1 MRYLQVIYVITALI
15 AGSPNQKPIEQIPKK
30 EYPNITVADVQ
41 KKIYIKNNI
50 LLLDVR
56 TLDEFDGPL
65 GHIAG
70 AVLIPIQEIEQR
82 IDELNK
88 HKEKEI
94 IVICRSGNRSET
106 GTRIL
111 ISHGFNAVNMVGGM
125 KAVSYTHLT
134 LPTKA

>member
-1 MRYLQVIYVITALI
+1 MRYLTVIYVITALI

-41 KKIYIKNNI
+41 KKINIKNNI

-56 TLDEFDGPL
+56 TVDEFDGPL

-70 AVLIPIQEIEQR
+70 AVLIPIQELEQR
-82 IDELNK
+82 IDELNE

-94 IVICRSGNRSET
+94 IVICRSGNRSQI

-111 ISHGFNAVNMVGGM
+111 ISHGINAVNMVGGM
-125 KAVSYTHLT
+125 KAWNDLH
-134 LPTKA
+134 

>member
-125 KAVSYTHLT
+125 KAWYDLH
-134 LPTKA
+134 

>member
-1 MRYLQVIYVITALI
+1 MRYLKVIYVITVLI

-94 IVICRSGNRSET
+94 IVICRSGNRSQT

-125 KAVSYTHLT
+125 KAWNDLH
-134 LPTKA
+134 

>member
-1 MRYLQVIYVITALI
+1 MRYLTVIYVITALI
-15 AGSPNQKPIEQIPKK
+15 TGSPNQKLIEQIPKK

-94 IVICRSGNRSET
+94 IVICRSGNRSQT

-125 KAVSYTHLT
+125 KAWNDLH
-134 LPTKA
+134 

>member
-1 MRYLQVIYVITALI
+1 MKYLQVIYVITAFI
-15 AGSPNQKPIEQIPKK
+15 AVSCNQKPIEQIPKK
-30 EYPNITVADVQ
+30 EFPSITVADVQ
-41 KKIYIKNNI
+41 KKINIKNNI

-70 AVLIPIQEIEQR
+70 AVLIPIQELEQR
-82 IDELNK
+82 IDELNE

-94 IVICRSGNRSET
+94 IVICRSGNRSQI

-111 ISHGFNAVNMVGGM
+111 ISHGINAVNMVGGM
-125 KAVSYTHLT
+125 KAWNDLH
-134 LPTKA
+134 

>member
-1 MRYLQVIYVITALI
+1 M
-15 AGSPNQKPIEQIPKK
+15 QKNLLHVLPQFC
-30 EYPNITVADVQ
+30 NSFQ
-41 KKIYIKNNI
+41 KNNI

-56 TLDEFDGPL
+56 TFDEFDGPL
-65 GHIAG
+65 GHKAG
-70 AVLIPIQEIEQR
+70 AVLIPIQEIEKR

-94 IVICRSGNRSET
+94 IVICRSGKRSQT

-125 KAVSYTHLT
+125 KAWNDLQ
-134 LPTKA
+134 